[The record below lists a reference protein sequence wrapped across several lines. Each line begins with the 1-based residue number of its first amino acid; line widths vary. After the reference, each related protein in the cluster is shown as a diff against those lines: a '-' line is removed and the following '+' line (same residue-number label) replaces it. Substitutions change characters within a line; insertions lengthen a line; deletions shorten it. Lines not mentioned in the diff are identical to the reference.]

1 MTLNMAESRE
11 VGGPKMNKASK
22 KNKKSWRKNVDM
34 TAVNQ
39 FLEEERFEERVGGS
53 FAARADD
60 QLFTIE
66 KEAKAVPEKRNRKE
80 AKKLRCFANL
90 EGLPGAS
97 DPKPLRNF
105 TLKPE
110 ERENPIVKDM
120 KLRKIQSGKIQ
131 KKFVDGKADRS
142 KFKKMKEDNKAEAL
156 TRRRTN
162 FDFDLW
168 DSSAE
173 PKLPSAEW
181 VKATAIT
188 HAALGTGK
196 FVPNF
201 AKTRKIT
208 TGTKLAAVEVPDAGA
223 SYNPNVEDH
232 QTLLWKA
239 AMVEIEKEKAN
250 QKLERSTTAMFP
262 SRKNAPTEKSY
273 MKEMSEGIV
282 ELNDQDTTEVDEDD
296 ESDNSEDEEDEE
308 EGNSKNGGVLKPKT
322 RRQKR
327 DKRKRMF
334 EEQKV
339 ARERDLKIKEIE
351 VSRLKSIKKEL
362 KSDEAL
368 AEENE
373 EKRRIAKEEKMSG
386 PLKLSNYDYEPLDI
400 EIKLSDE
407 LTGNLRNLKQ
417 EGSLLEDRFK
427 SMQRRNMIEVRV
439 KQKTVKRLKR
449 KTFEKRTHKM
459 GWEENPNKV
468 AKRIRQETKQR
479 QRRRKQQGCKKDP
492 SGD

>member
-1 MTLNMAESRE
+1 MILNMAESSQK
-11 VGGPKMNKASK
+11 GGPKMNKASK

-39 FLEEERFEERVGGS
+39 HLEEERFEERVGGS
-53 FAARADD
+53 FAARANDE
-60 QLFTIE
+60 LFTIE
-66 KEAKAVPEKRNRKE
+66 KDAKAVPEKRNRKE
-80 AKKLRCFANL
+80 VKKLRCFSNL
-90 EGLPGAS
+90 EGLPGAA
-97 DPKPLRNF
+97 DPKPIRNF

-110 ERENPIVKDM
+110 DRENPIVTDM
-120 KLRKIQSGKIQ
+120 KLKKIQSGKIQ
-131 KKFVDGKADRS
+131 KKFVDGKADRQ
-142 KFKKMKEDNKAEAL
+142 KFKKMKEDTKAEAM
-156 TRRRTN
+156 TRRRTE

-168 DSSAE
+168 GASEE
-173 PKLPSAEW
+173 PNLPSAEW
-181 VKATAIT
+181 VKQIAIT

-196 FVPNF
+196 FVPKL
-201 AKTRKIT
+201 AKNRKIT
-208 TGTKLAAVEVPDAGA
+208 TGTNVAAVEVPDAGA

-239 AMVEIEKEKAN
+239 AMVEIEKEKEL
-250 QKLERSTTAMFP
+250 QRLERQTTGMFP

-273 MKEMSEGIV
+273 LKEMSEGIV
-282 ELNDQDTTEVDEDD
+282 ELNAEEESTEVDGD
-296 ESDNSEDEEDEE
+296 EGEDEEADAPKGVEE
-308 EGNSKNGGVLKPKT
+308 DCDDKKSGILKPKT

-334 EEQKV
+334 EEQKK
-339 ARERDLKIKEIE
+339 ARERDLKIKETEI
-351 VSRLKSIKKEL
+351 SRLKSIKKEL
-362 KSDEAL
+362 KADEVL
-368 AEENE
+368 SVENE
-373 EKRRIAKEEKMSG
+373 EKRKAALEKKMSG
-386 PLKLSNYDYEPLDI
+386 PLKLSNYNYEPQEI

-449 KTFEKRTHKM
+449 KTYEKRTHKM

-468 AKRIRQETKQR
+468 VKRIRQETKLR
-479 QRRRKQQGCKKDP
+479 QKRKKQQQQ
-492 SGD
+492 SS